1 MPRDSVETNK
11 IPNAITAAVLSVEMP
26 VLSASLRSLWT
37 MAGIVYY
44 MPAPGTSGNRPLI
57 RKVVTVVFLTR
68 AMISL

>member
-37 MAGIVYY
+37 MASIV
-44 MPAPGTSGNRPLI
+44 
-57 RKVVTVVFLTR
+57 
-68 AMISL
+68 